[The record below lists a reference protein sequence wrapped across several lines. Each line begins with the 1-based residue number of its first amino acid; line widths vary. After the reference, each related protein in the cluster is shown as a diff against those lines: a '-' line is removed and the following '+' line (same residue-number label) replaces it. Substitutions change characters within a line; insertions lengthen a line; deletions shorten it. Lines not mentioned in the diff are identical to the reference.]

1 MFMSDFGKN
10 VNLLMSSLASAR
22 SILFVPGNDG
32 HKLEKA
38 LSAGADAV
46 VADLED
52 AVPATEKDAAR
63 KLVADHVARARTAS
77 LVAVRLNGARTP
89 FWDDDVRALAGLP
102 LDALVLPKATPEA
115 VAELPEQGP
124 PVVAIVESAR
134 GLKRAHEIALAPRVV
149 ALALGAVDLGLE
161 LGLEPRADGQE
172 ILLARSQLV
181 LDSAAA
187 GIRAPFDL
195 VHLNTRDADGLE
207 RECRLARSLGFR
219 GKLCIHP
226 NQVEIINCVFSPRD
240 EELARARRVVEVY
253 ERGAAEGRGAVA
265 LDGEMV
271 DLPVVERARQVLAQ
285 AERSARD
292 GS

>member
-1 MFMSDFGKN
+1 
-10 VNLLMSSLASAR
+10 MSSLASAR
-22 SILFVPGNDG
+22 SLLFVPGNDG

-52 AVPATEKDAAR
+52 AVPAGEKDTAR
-63 KLVADHVARARTAS
+63 GLVAERLAQGRTES
-77 LVAVRLNGARTP
+77 LVAVRVNAAGTP
-89 FWDDDVRALAGLP
+89 FWDDDQRALAALP
-102 LDALVLPKATPEA
+102 LDVLVVPKATPDA
-115 VAELPEQGP
+115 VAELPREGP
-124 PVVAIVESAR
+124 PVVAIVESAG
-134 GLKRAHEIALAPRVV
+134 GLKRAHETASAPRVA

-161 LGLEPRADGQE
+161 LGLEPRPDGQE
-172 ILLARSQLV
+172 VLFARSQLV

-195 VHLNTRDADGLE
+195 VHLDTRDADGLE

-226 NQVEIINCVFSPRD
+226 AQIEIVNRVFSPS
-240 EELARARRVVEVY
+240 EGELECARRVVDVY

-285 AERSARD
+285 AERSASD
-292 GS
+292 DS